1 VLIANKSWNSH
12 GYRVVLEDRQIL
24 WADRGHPWRRHR
36 IEDREFVVFVG
47 PSGCGNSTLL
57 RMLAG
62 LESVSGGEIRI
73 GRTLFTELAP
83 KDRDV
88 AMVFQNYALYPHMTV
103 ADNIAFPLKMTG
115 VQKNERAKKRK

>member
-1 VLIANKSWNSH
+1 MATVSFSKIVKSFGQTEVIHGADIA
-12 GYRVVLEDRQIL
+12 
-24 WADRGHPWRRHR
+24 

-88 AMVFQNYALYPHMTV
+88 AMVFQNYARYPHMTV